1 MAQIEALGLSRVYS
15 SQADNVMALR
25 NIDLAIEPGEYLAVM
40 GPSGSGKTTLMN
52 LLGLLDSP
60 TSGQLVI
67 EGQDVVHLS
76 PDARA
81 TIRNRRIGFVFQT
94 YSLLPRWTA
103 LENVELPLVY
113 AGLRSDERIVQARD
127 MLAAVGLEN
136 RMKHWPAQLSG
147 GELQRVAIARAMVSR
162 PAILL
167 ADEPTGALDSETGA
181 QVLELLGQLN
191 ANGTTVVLVTHD
203 PLVAMEAR
211 RVLRMRDGE
220 FEELAVSS
228 EAPNPSA
235 QESGDASIAESQE

>member
-1 MAQIEALGLSRVYS
+1 MAQIEAFGLSRVYT
-15 SQADNVMALR
+15 SQADNVIALR
-25 NIDLAIEPGEYLAVM
+25 KIDLAIEPGEYLAVM

-81 TIRNRRIGFVFQT
+81 TIRNRRIGFIFQT

-113 AGLRSDERIVQARD
+113 AGLRSDERIARARD
-127 MLAAVGLEN
+127 MLAAVGLEH
-136 RMKHWPAQLSG
+136 RMTHWPAQLSG
-147 GELQRVAIARAMVSR
+147 GEQQRVAIARAMVSR
-162 PAILL
+162 PAIVL
-167 ADEPTGALDSETGA
+167 ADEPTGALDSDTGA
-181 QVLELLGQLN
+181 QVLDLLGQFN

-203 PLVAMEAR
+203 PRVAMEAR
-211 RVLRMRDGE
+211 FVLRMRDGE
-220 FEELAVSS
+220 FEEHAV
-228 EAPNPSA
+228 PSTTPRHSTH
-235 QESGDASIAESQE
+235 QSRDASIADSQE